1 MIATRMNHKLPS
13 RLLLA
18 AALAT
23 ALPAPPLSAQP
34 STRSDTGDVRLP
46 SLGESAGDDFAV
58 GTERRLGEQ
67 IMAEV
72 RRDPAYIDDALLLDH
87 LQSMWL
93 PLVAAARARGNIS
106 ADLESAFAWEAFLVR
121 DRSINAFALPG
132 GYVGVHLGLMAA
144 TGTRDE
150 LASVLAHELSH
161 VTQRHIARSIANS
174 SRQSLVGMAALLLGV
189 LAASRA
195 SSADATQAVIVGS
208 QAAVVQGQLNFSR
221 DMEREA
227 DRIGWG
233 VHQSAGFAPQG
244 MAAMFERLE
253 NAYRLTDSGA
263 FPYLRSHPLTVDRIG
278 EARARL
284 DATPA
289 GTARAPLRPTLDH
302 QLMQARARVLMDPAV
317 QSLRRWQAIDAGA
330 LTGGERLAALY
341 ASALASLE
349 LRDVAR
355 AQTTLDA
362 ALTLMPK
369 DTAKDS
375 ENAHAAFALGALQ
388 AQVWQASGQA
398 PRALAWFDAQRS
410 PATGPAARPLMLLRA
425 QAAIDVAR
433 AGSAGPVSASLRN
446 STEALQTWVAEH
458 KIDATAWS
466 LLAQGA
472 DLLGLKLRS
481 MRADG
486 EAAAARG
493 DLVGAIDRLRAA
505 QRQARSGSGGAPDFI
520 EVSIIDARLRD
531 LTLLRRAQLAE
542 ARGDKNPDR
551 ERER

>member
-1 MIATRMNHKLPS
+1 MKHQLPS

-23 ALPAPPLSAQP
+23 ALPAPPLWAQP
-34 STRSDTGDVRLP
+34 STRGEAGDVRLP
-46 SLGESAGDDFAV
+46 SLGESAGDDFSV
-58 GTERRLGEQ
+58 GTERRLGDQ

-72 RRDPAYIDDALLLDH
+72 RRDPAYMDDPLLLDH
-87 LQSMWL
+87 IQSMWL

-106 ADLESAFAWEAFLVR
+106 ADLDAAFTWEAFLVR

-132 GYVGVHLGLMAA
+132 GYVGVHLGLMAVTA
-144 TGTRDE
+144 TRDE

-161 VTQRHIARSIANS
+161 VTQRHIARGIASS
-174 SRQSLVGMAALLLGV
+174 SRQSLVGLAALLLGV

-195 SSADATQAVIVGS
+195 SSTDATQAVIVGS
-208 QAAVVQGQLNFSR
+208 QAAVAQGQLNFSR

-227 DRIGWG
+227 DRIGFG
-233 VHQSAGFAPQG
+233 VHQGAGFAPQG

-253 NAYRLTDSGA
+253 NAYRLTDSGS

-278 EARARL
+278 EARSRL
-284 DATPA
+284 DAVPS
-289 GTARAPLRPTLDH
+289 ARAPLRPTLDH

-317 QSLRRWQAIDAGA
+317 QSLRRWQSVDAGA
-330 LTGGERLAALY
+330 LTGGERLGALY

-349 LRDVAR
+349 LREPAR
-355 AQTTLDA
+355 AQSTLDA
-362 ALTLMPK
+362 AASLVPK
-369 DTAKDS
+369 DSA
-375 ENAHAAFALGALQ
+375 NAQAAFALGSLQ

-398 PRALAWFDAQRS
+398 ARALAWFDAQRA
-410 PATGPAARPLMLLRA
+410 PAAGPAARPLMLLRA

-433 AGSAGPVSASLRN
+433 AVGAVGANASLRN

-520 EVSIIDARLRD
+520 EVSIIDARLRE
-531 LTLLRRAQLAE
+531 LTSQRRAQLAE
-542 ARGDKNPDR
+542 ARGERNP
-551 ERER
+551 ER

>member
-1 MIATRMNHKLPS
+1 MKHQLSP

-18 AALAT
+18 AALVT
-23 ALPAPPLSAQP
+23 ALHAPPLWAQP
-34 STRSDTGDVRLP
+34 STRGEAGDVRLP

-72 RRDPAYIDDALLLDH
+72 RRDPAYYDDPLLLDH
-87 LQSMWL
+87 IQSMWL

-106 ADLESAFAWEAFLVR
+106 ADLDSAFTFETFLVR
-121 DRSINAFALPG
+121 DRSINTFARPG
-132 GYVGVHLGLMAA
+132 GFVGVHLGLMAV

-161 VTQRHIARSIANS
+161 VTQRHIARSIASS
-174 SRQSLVGMAALLLGV
+174 SRQSLVGLAALLLGV

-195 SSADATQAVIVGS
+195 GNSSGDATQAVIVGS
-208 QAAVVQGQLNFSR
+208 QAAMVQGQLNFSR

-233 VHQSAGFAPQG
+233 VHQSAGFAPLG

-253 NAYRLTDSGA
+253 NASRLTDSGS

-278 EARARL
+278 EARSRI
-284 DATPA
+284 DAAPA
-289 GTARAPLRPTLDH
+289 ALAAPRPTLDH
-302 QLMQARARVLMDPAV
+302 QLMQARARVLMDSGV
-317 QSLRRWQAIDAGA
+317 QSLRRWQAVEAGA
-330 LTGGERLAALY
+330 ASGGERLAMLY

-349 LRDVAR
+349 LREPAR
-355 AQTTLDA
+355 AQSTLDSAA
-362 ALTLMPK
+362 ALLPK
-369 DTAKDS
+369 DIV
-375 ENAHAAFALGALQ
+375 NRRAAFALGALQ

-398 PRALAWFDAQRS
+398 PRALAWLDAQRA
-410 PATGPAARPLMLLRA
+410 PASGPAARPLLLMRA

-433 AGSAGPVSASLRN
+433 AGSAGPANVSLRS
-446 STEALQTWVAEH
+446 STEALQTWVAEQRL
-458 KIDATAWS
+458 DASAWS

-505 QRQARSGSGGAPDFI
+505 QRQARGGGAGGGSGAPDFI

-531 LTLLRRAQLAE
+531 LTAIRRAQLAE
-542 ARGDKNPDR
+542 ARGERNP
-551 ERER
+551 

>member
-1 MIATRMNHKLPS
+1 MKHKLPS

-18 AALAT
+18 AALAA
-23 ALPAPPLSAQP
+23 ALPTPPLLAQP

-46 SLGESAGDDFAV
+46 SLGESAGDDFPV

-72 RRDPAYIDDALLLDH
+72 RRDPAYLDDPLLLDH

-144 TGTRDE
+144 TATRDE

-161 VTQRHIARSIANS
+161 VTQRHIARGIASS
-174 SRQSLVGMAALLLGV
+174 SRQSLVGMAAMLLGV

-195 SSADATQAVIVGS
+195 SSVDATQAVIVGS
-208 QAAVVQGQLNFSR
+208 QAAVAQGQLNFSR

-233 VHQSAGFAPQG
+233 VHQGAGFAPQG
-244 MAAMFERLE
+244 MTAMFERLE
-253 NAYRLTDSGA
+253 NAYRLTDSGS

-278 EARARL
+278 EARARV
-284 DATPA
+284 DAAPA
-289 GTARAPLRPTLDH
+289 SAARAPLRPTLDH

-317 QSLRRWQAIDAGA
+317 QSLRRWQAADAAA
-330 LTGGERLAALY
+330 LSGGERVAALY

-349 LRDVAR
+349 LRDMAR
-355 AQTTLDA
+355 AQSTLDA
-362 ALTLMPK
+362 ALSSMPK
-369 DTAKDS
+369 TPLADGD
-375 ENAHAAFALGALQ
+375 NAHATFALGALQ

-398 PRALAWFDAQRS
+398 PRALAWFEAQRS
-410 PATGPAARPLMLLRA
+410 PGGAGPAARPLMLLRA
-425 QAAIDVAR
+425 QAAIDAAR
-433 AGSAGPVSASLRN
+433 AGGAGAANASLRN

-505 QRQARSGSGGAPDFI
+505 QRQARSGGGSAPDFI

-531 LTLLRRAQLAE
+531 LTAQRRTQLAE
-542 ARGDKNPDR
+542 ARGEKNPDR
-551 ERER
+551 

>member
-1 MIATRMNHKLPS
+1 
-13 RLLLA
+13 
-18 AALAT
+18 
-23 ALPAPPLSAQP
+23 
-34 STRSDTGDVRLP
+34 
-46 SLGESAGDDFAV
+46 
-58 GTERRLGEQ
+58 
-67 IMAEV
+67 
-72 RRDPAYIDDALLLDH
+72 
-87 LQSMWL
+87 
-93 PLVAAARARGNIS
+93 
-106 ADLESAFAWEAFLVR
+106 
-121 DRSINAFALPG
+121 
-132 GYVGVHLGLMAA
+132 MAA

-161 VTQRHIARSIANS
+161 VTQRHIARSIASS

-195 SSADATQAVIVGS
+195 GNSSADATQAVIVGS

-253 NAYRLTDSGA
+253 NAYRLTDSGN

-289 GTARAPLRPTLDH
+289 GAARTPLRPTLDH

-317 QSLRRWQAIDAGA
+317 QSLRRWQAVDAGA
-330 LTGGERLAALY
+330 QSGGERLATLY

-362 ALTLMPK
+362 ALPLLPK
-369 DTAKDS
+369 ETAKDGD
-375 ENAHAAFALGALQ
+375 NARGVFALGALQ

-398 PRALAWFDAQRS
+398 PRALAWFEAQRS
-410 PATGPAARPLMLLRA
+410 PGTGPAARPLMLLRA

-433 AGSAGPVSASLRN
+433 AGAAGSVNASLRT

-505 QRQARSGSGGAPDFI
+505 QRQARSGGGGAPDFI

-531 LTLLRRAQLAE
+531 LTAQRRAQLAE